1 MMKVK
6 RFFSSLLSNWLVIL
20 GIVFLTIKI
29 LDWYNPLMDFSG
41 RSEIIQI
48 SLGVCAVLSGI
59 FHIFAYGR
67 KNKTEQTPD

>member
-1 MMKVK
+1 MMK

-41 RSEIIQI
+41 RSELLQI
-48 SLGVCAVLSGI
+48 GLGICAVVSGV

-67 KNKTEQTPD
+67 KEKAENRE

>member
-1 MMKVK
+1 MKVK

-67 KNKTEQTPD
+67 KNKAEQTPD

>member
-1 MMKVK
+1 MKAK

-67 KNKTEQTPD
+67 KNKAEQATD

>member
-1 MMKVK
+1 MKVK

-48 SLGVCAVLSGI
+48 GLGVCAVLSGV
-59 FHIFAYGR
+59 FHLFAYGR
-67 KNKTEQTPD
+67 KKSQEDDI

>member
-1 MMKVK
+1 MMKAK

-67 KNKTEQTPD
+67 KNKAEQATD